1 MNLPSRGLRPSATT
15 MRKNGAFLAPTRF
28 MRIRTGISVVHRGG
42 RNRQFQPS
50 TANVLPRSKQSLDA
64 LCRVDKSCFRFFS
77 VNAPHAVEAW
87 VADLKP
93 AKFYHP
99 HAAFQVRSLLN

>member
-28 MRIRTGISVVHRGG
+28 MRIRTGISDVHRVG

-50 TANVLPRSKQSLDA
+50 SANVLPRSKQSLEA
-64 LCRVDKSCFRFFS
+64 LFRVDKSCFRFFS
-77 VNAPHAVEAW
+77 VNARRLKLGWQPSNPQI
-87 VADLKP
+87 VATLTLP
-93 AKFYHP
+93 L
-99 HAAFQVRSLLN
+99 QVPSLL